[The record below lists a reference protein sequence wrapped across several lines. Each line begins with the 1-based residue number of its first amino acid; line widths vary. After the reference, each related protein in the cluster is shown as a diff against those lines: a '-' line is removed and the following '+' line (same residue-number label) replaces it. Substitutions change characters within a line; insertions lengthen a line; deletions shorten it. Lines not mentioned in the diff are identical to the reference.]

1 MEQQNG
7 KSERSLVTFAL
18 ATSCYL
24 LDKAGHSAIV
34 DTACTASV
42 CGQLW
47 LDRMWPFLSEESRKL
62 VKTEESHAKVMFGDM
77 RMEGAIF
84 KVTFF
89 VEIAGI
95 KGTVTCDV
103 LERSLPL
110 LLSKAALKRAKCRLD
125 VKNDTATVF
134 GRTFKLAVTSSGH
147 YLLPL
152 VSNPRVSTAFVSI
165 TSLGDTSVQRD
176 QAIFKLHRQFGHC
189 SAKSLFKLLKNANV
203 DCSETKIMK
212 SVDGCELRET
222 QKPGRKPVSSLARSD
237 DANPVVAM
245 DIHQMSPGLWFL
257 HIIDV
262 FSRYSVAVSI
272 TSKSAETIVEKF
284 SRF

>member
-1 MEQQNG
+1 
-7 KSERSLVTFAL
+7 
-18 ATSCYL
+18 
-24 LDKAGHSAIV
+24 
-34 DTACTASV
+34 
-42 CGQLW
+42 
-47 LDRMWPFLSEESRKL
+47 MWPFLSEESRKL
-62 VKTEESHAKVMFGDM
+62 VKTEESHAKAMFGDM
-77 RMEGAIF
+77 LKEGVIF
-84 KVTFF
+84 KVTFS

-125 VKNDTATVF
+125 VENDTATVF
-134 GRTFKLAVTSSGH
+134 GRTVELAVTSSGH

-152 VSNPRVSTAFVSI
+152 VSNPSVSTAFVSI

-176 QAIFKLHRQFGHC
+176 KAIFKLQRQFGHC
-189 SAKSLFKLLKNANV
+189 SAISLFKLLKNANA
-203 DCSETKIMK
+203 DCSETKITNL
-212 SVDGCELRET
+212 VDGCEICKT
-222 QKPGRKPVSSLARSD
+222 QKPGGKPVSSLPLAD
-237 DANPVVAM
+237 DANQVLAM
-245 DIHQMSPGLWFL
+245 DLHQLSPGLWFL

-284 SRF
+284 TRFWVSVFGPPTHAVVTDNGGEFWNNLKT